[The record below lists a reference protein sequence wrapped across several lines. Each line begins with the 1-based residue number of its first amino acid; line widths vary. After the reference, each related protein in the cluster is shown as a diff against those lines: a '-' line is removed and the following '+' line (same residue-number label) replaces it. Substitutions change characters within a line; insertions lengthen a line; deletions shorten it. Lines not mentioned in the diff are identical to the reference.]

1 LSSINNK
8 EIRKFGIIAFIFFGC
23 LCVTGLWTK
32 KMLPVYLF
40 GCLSILG
47 IGFILMP
54 SRLTSVYT
62 FWLKMGHFLGNVV
75 NTSILILSYYLV
87 ITPSAMIKRMLGGR
101 PLPVRPDKN
110 IQSYWVDRTEPSQPK
125 ERFSKRF

>member
-1 LSSINNK
+1 
-8 EIRKFGIIAFIFFGC
+8 
-23 LCVTGLWTK
+23 
-32 KMLPVYLF
+32 MLPVYLF

-62 FWLKMGHFLGNVV
+62 FWLKMGHFLGKVV
-75 NTSILILSYYLV
+75 NTSILILLYYLV

-101 PLPVRPDKN
+101 PLPIRPDKN

>member
-1 LSSINNK
+1 MSSINSK

-32 KMLPVYLF
+32 KMLPAYLF

-47 IGFILMP
+47 IGLILMP
-54 SRLTSVYT
+54 SRLTPVYT
-62 FWLKMGHFLGNVV
+62 FWLKMGHFLSNVV

-87 ITPSAMIKRMLGGR
+87 ITPSAMIKRILGGR
-101 PLPVRPDKN
+101 PLPIKPDKN
-110 IQSYWVDRTEPSQPK
+110 IQSYWVDRAEPSQPK